1 MVVFV
6 SYARRDAEVADL
18 LRQDIERAKRP
29 VWIDRELTGGQVW
42 WETSLSQIRGCSLFV
57 FALSPESLRSKACMA
72 ELHYAL
78 ALGRPLLPVMV
89 RDTSVQL
96 APPEIGNAQI
106 VDYRQRNADS
116 AFALVNAL
124 VAAPPPPA
132 LPELLP
138 PPPLVP
144 MSYMNTY
151 REQVEA
157 EALSY
162 HDQASLYLEL
172 RGHLQDE
179 DGREAAL
186 GLLRR
191 LRQRRDIVESVG
203 RDIDTLLANVP
214 DLPEPADLLAPEAP
228 ATPQTAPGWYPDPT
242 RRYEQRY
249 WDGTTWTDNV
259 ARGGQQFRDA
269 GQQQQ
274 TAHTGSGPTQPAY
287 TATASH
293 APSDDHPF
301 DTGTLVLLHLAS
313 VFCTFGLV
321 GVIAGFMNMNKPAR
335 RSQAMVLLIVG
346 FVVMGIVLLSVIAA
360 SSSTNSDF

>member
-1 MVVFV
+1 MVVFI
-6 SYARRDAEVADL
+6 SYARRDAEIADL

-29 VWIDRELTGGQVW
+29 VWIDGELTGGQEW
-42 WETSLSQIRGCSLFV
+42 WETILGQIRGCSLFV

-124 VAAPPPPA
+124 VAAPPA
-132 LPELLP
+132 PELPTPLP

-157 EALSY
+157 ESLSY
-162 HDQASLYLEL
+162 HDQASLYVEL
-172 RGHLQDE
+172 RSHLQDE
-179 DGREAAL
+179 DGRDAAVS
-186 GLLRR
+186 LLRR

-203 RDIDTLLANVP
+203 RDIDVLLA
-214 DLPEPADLLAPEAP
+214 DLPLPPVVETPGTLTAPVTPAAP
-228 ATPQTAPGWYPDPT
+228 APGWYPDPM

-249 WDGTTWTDNV
+249 WDGSAWTDHV
-259 ARGGQQFRDA
+259 VRQGQQFRDDPNA
-269 GQQQQ
+269 NATTTQSSPSTVRTPGGGQ
-274 TAHTGSGPTQPAY
+274 
-287 TATASH
+287 
-293 APSDDHPF
+293 PF
-301 DTGTLVLLHLAS
+301 DTGTFVLLMLAS
-313 VFCTFGLV
+313 IFCTLGIV
-321 GVIAGFMNMNKPAR
+321 GVVAGAMNMSKPAR
-335 RSQAMVLLIVG
+335 HSQAKALLIVG
-346 FVVMGIVLLSVIAA
+346 LVVMGLTFLSLIAA
-360 SSSTNSDF
+360 AAGSSGNSEF

>member
-1 MVVFV
+1 MVVFI
-6 SYARRDAEVADL
+6 SYSRRDAEIADL

-29 VWIDRELTGGQVW
+29 VWIDGELTGGQEW
-42 WETSLSQIRGCSLFV
+42 WETILGQIRGCSLFV
-57 FALSPESLRSKACMA
+57 FALSPDSLRSKPCMA

-124 VAAPPPPA
+124 VAAPPA
-132 LPELLP
+132 PELPTPLP

-162 HDQASLYLEL
+162 HDQAALYVEL

-179 DGREAAL
+179 DGRDAAVS
-186 GLLRR
+186 LLRR

-203 RDIDTLLANVP
+203 KDIDALLADVP
-214 DLPEPADLLAPEAP
+214 VLPDAVVAPLVARTPTTPA
-228 ATPQTAPGWYPDPT
+228 GWYPDPT

-249 WDGTTWTDNV
+249 WDGTGWTDNV
-259 ARGGQQFRDA
+259 ARNGQQFRD
-269 GQQQQ
+269 GGDRVEVLRHPNPPQQRIAEERQPGNCRDQ
-274 TAHTGSGPTQPAY
+274 VHLGSR
-287 TATASH
+287 
-293 APSDDHPF
+293 F
-301 DTGTLVLLHLAS
+301 ER
-313 VFCTFGLV
+313 
-321 GVIAGFMNMNKPAR
+321 AR
-335 RSQAMVLLIVG
+335 RSI
-346 FVVMGIVLLSVIAA
+346 SPSTPA
-360 SSSTNSDF
+360 SSCCSC